1 MNVIIEEEVL
11 VPDVPIIEE
20 QVLYPSNP
28 ISVEEEVLVPA
39 IYQEVQRQYKLD
51 PLWDSL
57 EETPKN
63 HIQMIVY
70 KGKDEDYDVSFWFYD
85 QDIRVDWGDGII
97 EDFVNIK
104 AGLDRV
110 NHKFID
116 GSGKLDS
123 NGERFWFVDVTI
135 TKDNNIYNSFVLS
148 NCIPNYQKPSGC
160 SKSIIKAVSI
170 NREGLYTNLVCSDSS
185 LEYPPYVEYVRIHGN
200 YILYRN
206 DKLNSLYIKEIKF
219 DSKDIKFEKLIGDT
233 FPSNYPDY
241 PINIFNPELVG
252 SYDIALFSG
261 LYSPVQLRKSYDLRK
276 FVFSSISSLFE
287 NNEIVEEVYLPE
299 QSSENW
305 KSLGYIFNNCIRLKR
320 LIFPKDKTLF
330 SYINDLTASFGL
342 LCNLEEVENFPNEN
356 IGEFSDIAIICTGF
370 NYFKYSM
377 GFGNDKI
384 KLRCFIANDSYINSL
399 KFSKESPFDYNNP
412 TINLLRA
419 KFEKDSLLS
428 LFNRLPDFTN
438 SNSRIINIVDNPGT
452 SELIE
457 EDIKIATDKNW
468 VVITK

>member
-39 IYQEVQRQYKLD
+39 IVQEVQRQYKLD

-70 KGKDEDYDVSFWFYD
+70 KGGDEDYDVSFWFYD
-85 QDIRVDWGDGII
+85 QDIRVNWGDGII
-97 EDFVNIK
+97 EDILNGSIP
-104 AGLDRV
+104 GYNRV
-110 NHKFID
+110 NHKFVD

-123 NGERFWFVDVTI
+123 NGERFWFVDITI
-135 TKDNNIYNSFVLS
+135 IKDNITYNEINLS
-148 NCIPNYQKPSGC
+148 NYNNNQDY

-170 NREGLYTNLVCSDSS
+170 NREGLYTKLNCTDRSAQYL
-185 LEYPPYVEYVRIHGN
+185 PYVEYIRVHGKH
-200 YILYRN
+200 IIGRN
-206 DKLNSLYIKEIKF
+206 DTLSSRFIKEIKF
-219 DSKDIKFEKLIGDT
+219 DSNNIKFEELIGST
-233 FPSNYPDY
+233 FPNNYPGY
-241 PINIFNPELVG
+241 PINVFNPELVG
-252 SYDIALFSG
+252 SYANALFSKAYAPI
-261 LYSPVQLRKSYDLRK
+261 LLKKSYDLRK
-276 FVFSSISSLFE
+276 FTFSSISNLFE
-287 NNEIVEEVYLPE
+287 GNDIVEEIYLPE

-305 KSLGYIFNNCIRLKR
+305 KSLNYMLNGCIRLRR
-320 LIFPKDKTLF
+320 LIFPKDQSLF
-330 SYINDLTASFGL
+330 SYINDLIASFGQL
-342 LCNLEEVENFPNEN
+342 YNLEEVENFPNEH
-356 IGEFSDIAIICTGF
+356 IGEFSDKAIICTGF
-370 NYFKYSM
+370 GYFKYSM
-377 GFGNDKI
+377 GFGNNKI
-384 KLRCFIANDSYINSL
+384 KLRCFTANDSYINSL
-399 KFSKESPFDYNNP
+399 QFSNGSPFDYGS
-412 TINLLRA
+412 THINLLRA

-438 SNSRIINIVDNPGT
+438 SNSRTINIVDNPGT
-452 SELIE
+452 SELME

>member
-70 KGKDEDYDVSFWFYD
+70 KGRDEDYDVSFWFYD
-85 QDIRVDWGDGII
+85 QNIRVDWGDGII
-97 EDFVNIK
+97 EDFVNSK

-110 NHKFID
+110 NHKFVD

-123 NGERFWFVDVTI
+123 NGERFWFVDITI
-135 TKDNNIYNSFVLS
+135 IKDNITYNVIKLS
-148 NCIPNYQKPSGC
+148 NYNNNRDY

-170 NREGLYTNLVCSDSS
+170 NREGLYTNLEISDISQQ
-185 LEYPPYVEYVRIHGN
+185 YPPYVEYVRVHGN
-200 YILYRN
+200 YIIFRN
-206 DKLNSLYIKEIKF
+206 DNLSSKFIKEIRF
-219 DSKDIKFEKLIGDT
+219 DSKDIRFEKLLGNT
-233 FPSNYPDY
+233 FPNNYPGY
-241 PINIFNPELVG
+241 PINIFNHKLIG
-252 SYDIALFSG
+252 SYGNALFANA
-261 LYSPVQLRKSYDLRK
+261 YSPILLNKSYDLRK
-276 FVFSSISSLFE
+276 FTFLSLSNLFE
-287 NNEIVEEVYLPE
+287 GNAIVEEIYLPE
-299 QSSENW
+299 ICSENW
-305 KSLGYIFNNCIRLKR
+305 KSLGYMLNGCIRLRK
-320 LIFPKDKTLF
+320 LVFPKDHTLF

-342 LCNLEEVENFPNEN
+342 LYNLEEIENFPNES
-356 IGEFSDIAIICTGF
+356 IGKFSDKAIICTGF
-370 NYFKYSM
+370 NFFKYSM

-399 KFSKESPFDYNNP
+399 QFSNESPFDYGS
-412 TINLLRA
+412 THINLLRA

-438 SNSRIINIVDNPGT
+438 SNSRTINIVDNPGT
-452 SELIE
+452 SELME

>member
-70 KGKDEDYDVSFWFYD
+70 KGRDEDYDVSFWFYD
-85 QDIRVDWGDGII
+85 QNIRVDWGDGII
-97 EDFVNIK
+97 EDFVNSK
-104 AGLDRV
+104 VGLDRV
-110 NHKFID
+110 NHKFVD

-123 NGERFWFVDVTI
+123 NGERFWFVDITI
-135 TKDNNIYNSFVLS
+135 IKDNITYNVIKLS
-148 NCIPNYQKPSGC
+148 NYNNNRDY

-170 NREGLYTNLVCSDSS
+170 NREGLYTNLEISDISKQ
-185 LEYPPYVEYVRIHGN
+185 YPPYVEYVRVHGN
-200 YILYRN
+200 YIIFRN
-206 DKLNSLYIKEIKF
+206 DNLSSKFIKEIRF
-219 DSKDIKFEKLIGDT
+219 DSKDIRFEKLLGNT
-233 FPSNYPDY
+233 FPNNYPGY
-241 PINIFNPELVG
+241 PINIFNHKLIG
-252 SYDIALFSG
+252 SYGNALFANA
-261 LYSPVQLRKSYDLRK
+261 YSPILLNKSYDLRK
-276 FVFSSISSLFE
+276 FTFFSLSSLFE
-287 NNEIVEEVYLPE
+287 GNAIVEEIYLPE
-299 QSSENW
+299 ICSENW
-305 KSLGYIFNNCIRLKR
+305 KSLGYMLNGCIRLRK
-320 LIFPKDKTLF
+320 LVFPKDHTLF

-342 LCNLEEVENFPNEN
+342 LYNLEEIENFPNES
-356 IGEFSDIAIICTGF
+356 IGKFSDKAIICTGF
-370 NYFKYSM
+370 NFFKYSM

-399 KFSKESPFDYNNP
+399 QFSNESPFDYGS
-412 TINLLRA
+412 THINLLRA

-438 SNSRIINIVDNPGT
+438 SNSRTINIVDNPGT
-452 SELIE
+452 SELME

>member
-1 MNVIIEEEVL
+1 MNVIIEKEVL

-20 QVLYPSNP
+20 QVFYPSNP
-28 ISVEEEVLVPA
+28 IFVEEEVLVPA
-39 IYQEVQRQYKLD
+39 IVQEVQRQYKLD

-70 KGKDEDYDVSFWFYD
+70 KGRDEDYDVSFWFYD
-85 QDIRVDWGDGII
+85 QNIRVDWGDGII
-97 EDFVNIK
+97 EDFVGSK
-104 AGLDRV
+104 PGLDRV
-110 NHKFID
+110 NHKFVD

-123 NGERFWFVDVTI
+123 NGERFWFVDITI
-135 TKDNNIYNSFVLS
+135 IKDNIAYNTFNLS
-148 NCIPNYQKPSGC
+148 NYNDNQSY

-170 NREGLYTNLVCSDSS
+170 NREGLYTNLIISDISQQ
-185 LEYPPYVEYVRIHGN
+185 YPPYVEYVRVHGN
-200 YILYRN
+200 YIIFRN
-206 DKLNSLYIKEIKF
+206 DNLSSKFIKEIRF
-219 DSKDIKFEKLIGDT
+219 DSKDIRFEKLFGDT
-233 FPSNYPDY
+233 FPNNYPGY
-241 PINIFNPELVG
+241 PINIFNHKLIG
-252 SYDIALFSG
+252 SYGNGVFANA
-261 LYSPVQLRKSYDLRK
+261 YSPILLNKSYDLRK
-276 FVFSSISSLFE
+276 FTFFSLSSLFE
-287 NNEIVEEVYLPE
+287 GNKIVEEIYLPE
-299 QSSENW
+299 ICSENW
-305 KSLGYIFNNCIRLKR
+305 KSLGYMLNGCIRLRK
-320 LIFPKDKTLF
+320 LVFPKDHTLF

-342 LCNLEEVENFPNEN
+342 LYNLEEIENFPNES
-356 IGEFSDIAIICTGF
+356 IGKFSDEAIICTGF
-370 NYFKYSM
+370 NFFKYSM

-399 KFSKESPFDYNNP
+399 QFSNESPFDHGS
-412 TINLLRA
+412 THINLLRA

-452 SELIE
+452 SELME

>member
-70 KGKDEDYDVSFWFYD
+70 KGRDEDYDVSFWFYD
-85 QDIRVDWGDGII
+85 QNIRVDWGDGII
-97 EDFVNIK
+97 EDFVDSK
-104 AGLDRV
+104 GGLDRV
-110 NHKFID
+110 NHKFVD

-123 NGERFWFVDVTI
+123 NGERFWFVDITI
-135 TKDNNIYNSFVLS
+135 IKDNITYNVIKLS
-148 NCIPNYQKPSGC
+148 NYNNNQDY

-170 NREGLYTNLVCSDSS
+170 NREGLYTNLEISDISQQ
-185 LEYPPYVEYVRIHGN
+185 YPPYVEYVRVHGN
-200 YILYRN
+200 YIIFRN
-206 DKLNSLYIKEIKF
+206 DNLSSKFIKEIRF
-219 DSKDIKFEKLIGDT
+219 DSKDIRFEKLLGNT
-233 FPSNYPDY
+233 FPNNYTGY
-241 PINIFNPELVG
+241 PINIFNHKLIG
-252 SYDIALFSG
+252 SYGNALFANA
-261 LYSPVQLRKSYDLRK
+261 YSPILLNKSYDLRK
-276 FVFSSISSLFE
+276 FTFFSLSSLFE
-287 NNEIVEEVYLPE
+287 GNAIVEEIYLPE
-299 QSSENW
+299 ICSENW
-305 KSLGYIFNNCIRLKR
+305 ESLGYMLNGCIRLRK
-320 LIFPKDKTLF
+320 LVFPKDHTLF

-342 LCNLEEVENFPNEN
+342 LCNLEEIENFPNES
-356 IGEFSDIAIICTGF
+356 IGKFSDKAIICTGF
-370 NYFKYSM
+370 NFFKYSM

-399 KFSKESPFDYNNP
+399 QFSNESPFDYGS
-412 TINLLRA
+412 THINLLKA

-438 SNSRIINIVDNPGT
+438 SNSRTINIVDNPGT
-452 SELIE
+452 SELME

>member
-11 VPDVPIIEE
+11 VPDVPII
-20 QVLYPSNP
+20 
-28 ISVEEEVLVPA
+28 EEEVLVPA

-70 KGKDEDYDVSFWFYD
+70 KGGDEDYDVSFWFYD
-85 QDIRVDWGDGII
+85 QNIRVDWGDGII
-97 EDFVNIK
+97 EDFVNSK
-104 AGLDRV
+104 PGLDRV
-110 NHKFID
+110 NHKFVD

-123 NGERFWFVDVTI
+123 NGERFWFVDITI
-135 TKDNNIYNSFVLS
+135 IKDNINYNVIRLS
-148 NCIPNYQKPSGC
+148 NYNNSLDY

-170 NREGLYTNLVCSDSS
+170 NREGLYTNLEISDIS
-185 LEYPPYVEYVRIHGN
+185 LQYPPYVEYVRVHGN
-200 YILYRN
+200 YIIFRN
-206 DKLNSLYIKEIKF
+206 DNLSSKFIKEIRF
-219 DSKDIKFEKLIGDT
+219 DSKDIRFEKLLGNT
-233 FPSNYPDY
+233 FPNNYPGY
-241 PINIFNPELVG
+241 PINIFNHKLIG
-252 SYDIALFSG
+252 SYGNALFSRIYAPI
-261 LYSPVQLRKSYDLRK
+261 LLKKSYDLRK
-276 FVFSSISSLFE
+276 FTFSSISNLFE
-287 NNEIVEEVYLPE
+287 GNNIVEEVYLPE

-305 KSLGYIFNNCIRLKR
+305 KDLGYMLSGCIRLRR
-320 LIFPKDKTLF
+320 LIFPKDQSLF
-330 SYINDLTASFGL
+330 SYINDLTSSFGQL
-342 LCNLEEVENFPNEN
+342 YNLEEVENFPNEH
-356 IGEFSDIAIICTGF
+356 IGEFSDKAIICTGF
-370 NYFKYSM
+370 SYFKYSM

-399 KFSKESPFDYNNP
+399 QFSNESPFDYGS
-412 TINLLRA
+412 THINLLRA

-438 SNSRIINIVDNPGT
+438 NSNRTINIVDNPGT
-452 SELIE
+452 SELME

>member
-1 MNVIIEEEVL
+1 MNVII
-11 VPDVPIIEE
+11 DVPITKN
-20 QVLYPSNP
+20 QVPYPSNP
-28 ISVEEEVLVPA
+28 IFVEEEVLVPA
-39 IYQEVQRQYKLD
+39 ICYCQEVQRQYKLD

-85 QDIRVDWGDGII
+85 QNIRVDWGDGII
-97 EDFVNIK
+97 EDFIDNG
-104 AGLDRV
+104 AGFDRV
-110 NHKFID
+110 NHKFVD

-123 NGERFWFVDVTI
+123 NGERFWFVDITI
-135 TKDNNIYNSFVLS
+135 IKDDITYNVIKLS
-148 NCIPNYQKPSGC
+148 NYNNDQDY

-170 NREGLYTNLVCSDSS
+170 NREGLYTNLEISDISQQYS
-185 LEYPPYVEYVRIHGN
+185 PYVEYVRVHGK
-200 YILYRN
+200 YIIFRN
-206 DKLNSLYIKEIKF
+206 DVLSSKFIKEIRF
-219 DSKDIKFEKLIGDT
+219 DSKDIRFEKLIGNT

-241 PINIFNPELVG
+241 PINVFNPELVG
-252 SYDIALFSG
+252 SYANALFASS
-261 LYSPVQLRKSYDLRK
+261 YSPVQLRKSYDLRK

-287 NNEIVEEVYLPE
+287 DNNIVEEVYLPE

-305 KSLGYIFNNCIRLKR
+305 ESLSYIFNNCSRLKR

-330 SYINDLTASFGL
+330 SYINDLTASFGSL
-342 LCNLEEVENFPNEN
+342 YNLEEVENFPNEN
-356 IGEFSDIAIICTGF
+356 IGEFSDKAIICTGF
-370 NYFKYSM
+370 NAFKYSM

-399 KFSKESPFDYNNP
+399 QFSNESPFDYDSTP
-412 TINLLRA
+412 INLLRA

-438 SNSRIINIVDNPGT
+438 SNSRTINIVDNPGT
-452 SELIE
+452 SELME

>member
-70 KGKDEDYDVSFWFYD
+70 KGRDEDYDVSFWFYD
-85 QDIRVDWGDGII
+85 QNIRVDWGDGII
-97 EDFVNIK
+97 EDFVNSK
-104 AGLDRV
+104 PGLDRV

-148 NCIPNYQKPSGC
+148 NYNNTNDY

-170 NREGLYTNLVCSDSS
+170 NREGLYTNLICSDSS
-185 LEYPPYVEYVRIHGN
+185 LQYPPYVEYVRVHGKH
-200 YILYRN
+200 IIYRN
-206 DKLNSLYIKEIKF
+206 DTLNSLFIKEIKF
-219 DSKDIKFEKLIGDT
+219 DSKDMKFEKLIGNT

-241 PINIFNPELVG
+241 PINVFNPELVG
-252 SYDIALFSG
+252 SYANALFARN
-261 LYSPVQLRKSYDLRK
+261 YSPVQLRKSYDLRK
-276 FVFSSISSLFE
+276 FVFSSISNLFE
-287 NNEIVEEVYLPE
+287 GNNIVEEVYLPE
-299 QSSENW
+299 LCSENW
-305 KSLGYIFNNCIRLKR
+305 KSLNYIFNNCIRLKR

-342 LCNLEEVENFPNEN
+342 LYNLEEVENFPNEN
-356 IGEFSDIAIICTGF
+356 IGEFSDKAIICTGF
-370 NYFKYSM
+370 NAFKYSM

-399 KFSKESPFDYNNP
+399 QFSNESPFDYGS
-412 TINLLRA
+412 THINLLRA

-438 SNSRIINIVDNPGT
+438 SNSRTINIVDNPGT
-452 SELIE
+452 SELME

>member
-1 MNVIIEEEVL
+1 MNVII
-11 VPDVPIIEE
+11 
-20 QVLYPSNP
+20 
-28 ISVEEEVLVPA
+28 EEVLVPA

-97 EDFVNIK
+97 EDFVDSK

-110 NHKFID
+110 NHKFVD

-123 NGERFWFVDVTI
+123 NGERFWFVDITI
-135 TKDNNIYNSFVLS
+135 IKDDIAYNVIKLS
-148 NCIPNYQKPSGC
+148 NYNNNQDY

-170 NREGLYTNLVCSDSS
+170 NREGLYTNLEISEISQQ
-185 LEYPPYVEYVRIHGN
+185 YPPYVEYVRVHGN
-200 YILYRN
+200 YIIFRN
-206 DKLNSLYIKEIKF
+206 DDLSSKFIKEIRF
-219 DSKDIKFEKLIGDT
+219 DSKDIRFEKLFGDT
-233 FPSNYPDY
+233 FPNNYQGY
-241 PINIFNPELVG
+241 PINIFNHKLIG
-252 SYDIALFSG
+252 SYGNALFTSQ
-261 LYSPVQLRKSYDLRK
+261 YSPVLLNKSYDLRK
-276 FVFSSISSLFE
+276 FTFFSLSNLFE
-287 NNEIVEEVYLPE
+287 DNTIVEEIYLPE
-299 QSSENW
+299 ICSENW
-305 KSLGYIFNNCIRLKR
+305 KSLGYMLNGCIRLRK
-320 LIFPKDKTLF
+320 LVFPKDHTLF
-330 SYINDLTASFGL
+330 SYINDLTASFGSL
-342 LCNLEEVENFPNEN
+342 YNLEEIENFPNEN
-356 IGEFSDIAIICTGF
+356 IGEFSDGAIICTGF

-399 KFSKESPFDYNNP
+399 KFSKESPFDYSNP

-438 SNSRIINIVDNPGT
+438 SNSRTINIADNPGT
-452 SELIE
+452 PELMG

-468 VVITK
+468 VVIIK

>member
-1 MNVIIEEEVL
+1 MNVIIEEVL

-20 QVLYPSNP
+20 QVLYLSNP
-28 ISVEEEVLVPA
+28 IYVEEEVLVPA

-70 KGKDEDYDVSFWFYD
+70 KGRDEDYDVSFWFYD
-85 QDIRVDWGDGII
+85 QSIRVDWGDGII
-97 EDFVNIK
+97 EDFVGIK

-110 NHKFID
+110 NHKFVD

-148 NCIPNYQKPSGC
+148 NYNETSDY

-170 NREGLYTNLVCSDSS
+170 NREGLYTNLVCSDFS
-185 LEYPPYVEYVRIHGN
+185 LQYPPYVEYVRVHGKH
-200 YILYRN
+200 ILYKN
-206 DKLNSLYIKEIKF
+206 DTLSSKFIKEIKF
-219 DSKDIKFEKLIGDT
+219 DSNDIKFEKLIGDM
-233 FPSNYPDY
+233 FPNNYPGY
-241 PINIFNPELVG
+241 PINVFNPELVG
-252 SYDIALFSG
+252 SYAGALFSK
-261 LYSPVQLRKSYDLRK
+261 LYAPILLKKSYDLRK
-276 FVFSSISSLFE
+276 FTFSYISSLFE
-287 NNEIVEEVYLPE
+287 GNDIVEEIYLPE

-305 KSLGYIFNNCIRLKR
+305 KSLDYMLSGCIRLRR
-320 LIFPKDKTLF
+320 LIFPKDQSLF
-330 SYINDLTASFGL
+330 SYINSLTSSFEKL
-342 LCNLEEVENFPNEN
+342 YNLEEVENFPNEH
-356 IGEFSDIAIICTGF
+356 IGEFSNNAIICTGF

-377 GFGNDKI
+377 GFGNNKI

-399 KFSKESPFDYNNP
+399 QFSNESPFDYGS
-412 TINLLRA
+412 THINLLRA

-438 SNSRIINIVDNPGT
+438 SNSRTINIVDNPGT
-452 SELIE
+452 SELME

>member
-11 VPDVPIIEE
+11 VP
-20 QVLYPSNP
+20 
-28 ISVEEEVLVPA
+28 A
-39 IYQEVQRQYKLD
+39 IVQEVQRQYKLD

-70 KGKDEDYDVSFWFYD
+70 KGRDEDYDVSFWFYD
-85 QDIRVDWGDGII
+85 QNIRVDWGDGII
-97 EDFVNIK
+97 EDFVNSK

-110 NHKFID
+110 NHKFVD

-123 NGERFWFVDVTI
+123 NGERFWFVDITI
-135 TKDNNIYNSFVLS
+135 IKDNIAYNTFNLS
-148 NCIPNYQKPSGC
+148 NYNDNRDY

-170 NREGLYTNLVCSDSS
+170 NREGLYTNLIISDISQQ
-185 LEYPPYVEYVRIHGN
+185 YPPYVEYVRVHGN
-200 YILYRN
+200 YIIFRN
-206 DKLNSLYIKEIKF
+206 DNLSSKFIKEIRF
-219 DSKDIKFEKLIGDT
+219 DSKDIRFEKLFGST
-233 FPSNYPDY
+233 FPNNYSGY
-241 PINIFNPELVG
+241 PINIFNHKLIG
-252 SYDIALFSG
+252 SYGDAVFASA
-261 LYSPVQLRKSYDLRK
+261 YSPILLNKSYDLRK
-276 FVFSSISSLFE
+276 FTFFSLSSLFE
-287 NNEIVEEVYLPE
+287 NNTIVEEIYLPE
-299 QSSENW
+299 ICSENW
-305 KSLGYIFNNCIRLKR
+305 KSLNYMLNGCIRLRK
-320 LIFPKDKTLF
+320 LVFPKDHTLF

-342 LCNLEEVENFPNEN
+342 LYNLEEIENFPNES
-356 IGEFSDIAIICTGF
+356 IGKFSDKAIICTGF
-370 NYFKYSM
+370 NFFKYSM

-399 KFSKESPFDYNNP
+399 QFSNESPFDYGS
-412 TINLLRA
+412 THINLLKA

-438 SNSRIINIVDNPGT
+438 SNSRTINIVDNPGT
-452 SELIE
+452 SELME

>member
-39 IYQEVQRQYKLD
+39 IVQEVQRQYKLD

-70 KGKDEDYDVSFWFYD
+70 KGRDEDYDVSFWFYD
-85 QDIRVDWGDGII
+85 QNIRVDWGDGII
-97 EDFVNIK
+97 EDFVNSK

-110 NHKFID
+110 NHKFVD

-123 NGERFWFVDVTI
+123 NGERFWFVDITI
-135 TKDNNIYNSFVLS
+135 IKDNITYNNINLS
-148 NCIPNYQKPSGC
+148 NYNNNQDY

-170 NREGLYTNLVCSDSS
+170 NREGLYTNLIISDISQQ
-185 LEYPPYVEYVRIHGN
+185 YPPYVEYVRVHGN
-200 YILYRN
+200 YIISRN
-206 DKLNSLYIKEIKF
+206 DNLSSKFIKEIRF
-219 DSKDIKFEKLIGDT
+219 DSKDIRFEKLLGST
-233 FPSNYPDY
+233 FPNNYPGY
-241 PINIFNPELVG
+241 PINIFNHKLIG
-252 SYDIALFSG
+252 SYGNALFANA
-261 LYSPVQLRKSYDLRK
+261 YSPILLNKSYDLRK
-276 FVFSSISSLFE
+276 FTFSSISNLFE
-287 NNEIVEEVYLPE
+287 GNTIVEEIYLPE
-299 QSSENW
+299 ICSENW
-305 KSLGYIFNNCIRLKR
+305 KSLSYMLNGCIRLRK
-320 LIFPKDKTLF
+320 LVFPKDHTLF
-330 SYINDLTASFGL
+330 SYINNLTASFGL
-342 LCNLEEVENFPNEN
+342 LYNLEEIENFPNES
-356 IGEFSDIAIICTGF
+356 IGKFSDKAIICTGF
-370 NYFKYSM
+370 NFFKYSM

-399 KFSKESPFDYNNP
+399 QFSNESPFDYGS
-412 TINLLRA
+412 THINLLRA

-438 SNSRIINIVDNPGT
+438 SNSRTINIVDNPGT
-452 SELIE
+452 SELME

>member
-39 IYQEVQRQYKLD
+39 IVQEVQRQYKLD
-51 PLWDSL
+51 PLWGSL

-70 KGKDEDYDVSFWFYD
+70 KGRDEDYDVSFWFYD
-85 QDIRVDWGDGII
+85 QNIRVDWGDGII
-97 EDFVNIK
+97 EDFVNSK
-104 AGLDRV
+104 NGLNRV
-110 NHKFID
+110 NHKFVD

-123 NGERFWFVDVTI
+123 NGERFWFVDITI
-135 TKDNNIYNSFVLS
+135 IKDNIVYNTFNLS
-148 NCIPNYQKPSGC
+148 NYNNNRDY

-170 NREGLYTNLVCSDSS
+170 NREGLYTNLIISDISQQ
-185 LEYPPYVEYVRIHGN
+185 YPPYVEYVRVHGN
-200 YILYRN
+200 YIIFRN
-206 DKLNSLYIKEIKF
+206 DNLSSKFIKEIRF
-219 DSKDIKFEKLIGDT
+219 DSKDIRFEKLLGST
-233 FPSNYPDY
+233 FPNNYPGY
-241 PINIFNPELVG
+241 PINIFNHKLIG
-252 SYDIALFSG
+252 SYGNAVFANA
-261 LYSPVQLRKSYDLRK
+261 YSPILLNKSYDLRK
-276 FVFSSISSLFE
+276 FTFFSLSSLFE
-287 NNEIVEEVYLPE
+287 GNTIVEEIYLPE
-299 QSSENW
+299 ICSENW
-305 KSLGYIFNNCIRLKR
+305 KSLGYMLNGCIRLRK
-320 LIFPKDKTLF
+320 LVFPKDHTLF

-342 LCNLEEVENFPNEN
+342 LYNLEEIENFPNES
-356 IGEFSDIAIICTGF
+356 IGKFSDKAIICTGF
-370 NYFKYSM
+370 NFFKYSM

-399 KFSKESPFDYNNP
+399 QFSNESPFDYGS
-412 TINLLRA
+412 THINLLRA

-438 SNSRIINIVDNPGT
+438 SNSRTINIVDNPGT
-452 SELIE
+452 SELME

>member
-1 MNVIIEEEVL
+1 MKKCLNISEEVVLPEIHEIEEHL
-11 VPDVPIIEE
+11 VMTPPVQCEE
-20 QVLYPSNP
+20 TVN
-28 ISVEEEVLVPA
+28 IPA
-39 IYQEVQRQYKLD
+39 IVQEVQRQYKLD

-85 QDIRVDWGDGII
+85 QNIRVDWGDGII
-97 EDFVNIK
+97 EDFVNSK

-110 NHKFID
+110 NHKFVD

-123 NGERFWFVDVTI
+123 NGERFWFVDITI
-135 TKDNNIYNSFVLS
+135 IKDNITYNEINLS
-148 NCIPNYQKPSGC
+148 NYNNNNQDY

-170 NREGLYTNLVCSDSS
+170 NREGLYTQLNCVCRNGQ
-185 LEYPPYVEYVRIHGN
+185 YPPYVEYIRVHGKH
-200 YILYRN
+200 IIGKN
-206 DKLNSLYIKEIKF
+206 DTLSSRFIKEIKF
-219 DSKDIKFEKLIGDT
+219 DSNDIKFEKLIGNT
-233 FPSNYPDY
+233 FPNNYPGY
-241 PINIFNPELVG
+241 PINVFNPELVG
-252 SYDIALFSG
+252 SYANALFSRAYAPI
-261 LYSPVQLRKSYDLRK
+261 LLKKSYDLRK
-276 FVFSSISSLFE
+276 FTFSSISNLFE
-287 NNEIVEEVYLPE
+287 GNDIVEEIYLPE

-305 KSLGYIFNNCIRLKR
+305 KSLGYMLNGCIRLRR
-320 LIFPKDKTLF
+320 LIFPKDQSLF
-330 SYINDLTASFGL
+330 SYINDLTSSFAQL
-342 LCNLEEVENFPNEN
+342 YNLEEVENFPNEH
-356 IGEFSDIAIICTGF
+356 IGEFSDKAIICTGF

-399 KFSKESPFDYNNP
+399 QFSNESPFDYGS
-412 TINLLRA
+412 THINLLRA

-438 SNSRIINIVDNPGT
+438 SNSRTINIVDNPGT
-452 SELIE
+452 SELME

>member
-1 MNVIIEEEVL
+1 MQDSCITVQEKV
-11 VPDVPIIEE
+11 VPNIPV
-20 QVLYPSNP
+20 
-28 ISVEEEVLVPA
+28 VEEEIICPQPQIQVQEKVVVPA
-39 IYQEVQRQYKLD
+39 IVQEVQRQYKLD

-70 KGKDEDYDVSFWFYD
+70 KGRDEDYDVSFWFYD
-85 QDIRVDWGDGII
+85 QNIRVDWGDGII
-97 EDFVNIK
+97 EDFVNSK

-135 TKDNNIYNSFVLS
+135 IKDNIVYNTFNLS
-148 NCIPNYQKPSGC
+148 NYNNNQDY

-170 NREGLYTNLVCSDSS
+170 NREGLYTNLIISDIFQQ
-185 LEYPPYVEYVRIHGN
+185 YPPYVEYVRVHGN
-200 YILYRN
+200 YIIFRN
-206 DKLNSLYIKEIKF
+206 DNLSSKFIKKIRF
-219 DSKDIKFEKLIGDT
+219 DSKDIRFEKLLGNT
-233 FPSNYPDY
+233 FPNNYPGY
-241 PINIFNPELVG
+241 PINIFNHKLIG
-252 SYDIALFSG
+252 SYGDALFANA
-261 LYSPVQLRKSYDLRK
+261 YSPILLNKSYDLRK
-276 FVFSSISSLFE
+276 FTFFSLANLFE
-287 NNEIVEEVYLPE
+287 GNTIVEEIYLPE
-299 QSSENW
+299 ICSENW
-305 KSLGYIFNNCIRLKR
+305 KSLKYMLSGCIRLRK
-320 LIFPKDKTLF
+320 LVFPKDHTLF
-330 SYINDLTASFGL
+330 SYVNDLTASFGPL
-342 LCNLEEVENFPNEN
+342 YNLEEIENFPNES
-356 IGEFSDIAIICTGF
+356 IGKFSDKAIICTGF
-370 NYFKYSM
+370 NFFKYSM

-399 KFSKESPFDYNNP
+399 QFSNESPFDYGS
-412 TINLLRA
+412 THINLLRA

-438 SNSRIINIVDNPGT
+438 SNSRTINIVDNPGT
-452 SELIE
+452 SELME

>member
-20 QVLYPSNP
+20 QVL
-28 ISVEEEVLVPA
+28 VPA
-39 IYQEVQRQYKLD
+39 IVQEVQRQYKLD

-70 KGKDEDYDVSFWFYD
+70 KGRDEDYDVSFWFYD
-85 QDIRVDWGDGII
+85 QNIRVDWGDGII
-97 EDFVNIK
+97 EDFVNSK

-110 NHKFID
+110 NHKFVD

-123 NGERFWFVDVTI
+123 NGERFWFVDITI
-135 TKDNNIYNSFVLS
+135 IKDNILYNVINLS
-148 NCIPNYQKPSGC
+148 NYNNNLDY

-170 NREGLYTNLVCSDSS
+170 NREGLYTNLKISDISQQ
-185 LEYPPYVEYVRIHGN
+185 YPPYVEYVRVHGN
-200 YILYRN
+200 YIIFRN
-206 DKLNSLYIKEIKF
+206 DNLSSKFIKEIRF
-219 DSKDIKFEKLIGDT
+219 DSKDIRFEKLFGVS
-233 FPSNYPDY
+233 FPNNYPGY
-241 PINIFNPELVG
+241 PINIFNHKLIG
-252 SYDIALFSG
+252 SYGNAVFANA
-261 LYSPVQLRKSYDLRK
+261 YSPILLNKSYDLRK
-276 FVFSSISSLFE
+276 FTFFSLSSLFE
-287 NNEIVEEVYLPE
+287 GNTIVEEIYLPE
-299 QSSENW
+299 ICSENW
-305 KSLGYIFNNCIRLKR
+305 KSLSYMLNGCIRLRK
-320 LIFPKDKTLF
+320 LVFPKDHTLF

-342 LCNLEEVENFPNEN
+342 LYNLEEIENFPNES
-356 IGEFSDIAIICTGF
+356 IGKFSDKAIICTGF
-370 NYFKYSM
+370 NFFKYSM

-399 KFSKESPFDYNNP
+399 QFSNESPFDYGS
-412 TINLLRA
+412 THINLLRA

-438 SNSRIINIVDNPGT
+438 SNSRTINIVDNPGT
-452 SELIE
+452 SELME

>member
-20 QVLYPSNP
+20 
-28 ISVEEEVLVPA
+28 EVLVPA
-39 IYQEVQRQYKLD
+39 IVQEVQRQYKLD

-70 KGKDEDYDVSFWFYD
+70 KGRDEDYDVSFWFYD
-85 QDIRVDWGDGII
+85 QNIRVDWGDGII
-97 EDFVNIK
+97 EDFVNSK

-110 NHKFID
+110 NHKFVD

-123 NGERFWFVDVTI
+123 NGERFWFVDITI
-135 TKDNNIYNSFVLS
+135 IKDNIAYNTFNLS
-148 NCIPNYQKPSGC
+148 NYNNDRDY

-170 NREGLYTNLVCSDSS
+170 NREGLYTNLIISDISQQ
-185 LEYPPYVEYVRIHGN
+185 YPPYVEYVRVHGN
-200 YILYRN
+200 YIIFRN
-206 DKLNSLYIKEIKF
+206 DNLSSKFIKEIRF
-219 DSKDIKFEKLIGDT
+219 DSKDIRFEKLFGST
-233 FPSNYPDY
+233 FPNNYPGY
-241 PINIFNPELVG
+241 PINIFNHKLIG
-252 SYDIALFSG
+252 SYGDAVFANA
-261 LYSPVQLRKSYDLRK
+261 YSPILLNKSYDLRK
-276 FVFSSISSLFE
+276 FTFFSLSSLFE
-287 NNEIVEEVYLPE
+287 GNTIVEEIYLPE
-299 QSSENW
+299 ICSENW
-305 KSLGYIFNNCIRLKR
+305 KSLGYMLTGCIRLRK
-320 LIFPKDKTLF
+320 LVFPKDHTLF

-342 LCNLEEVENFPNEN
+342 LYNLEEIENFPNES
-356 IGEFSDIAIICTGF
+356 IGKFSDEAIICTGF
-370 NYFKYSM
+370 NFFKYSM

-399 KFSKESPFDYNNP
+399 QFSNESPFDYGS
-412 TINLLRA
+412 THINLLKA

-438 SNSRIINIVDNPGT
+438 SNSRTINIVDNPGT
-452 SELIE
+452 SELME